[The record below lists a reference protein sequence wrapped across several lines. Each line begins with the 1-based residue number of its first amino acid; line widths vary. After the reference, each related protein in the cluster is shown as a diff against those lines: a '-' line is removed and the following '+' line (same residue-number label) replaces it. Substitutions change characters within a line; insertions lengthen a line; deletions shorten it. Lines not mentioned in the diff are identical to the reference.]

1 MKNIKTFVEDIVYER
16 NAIIARLA
24 YVQGVDL
31 TNSNYD
37 SFKPNEAI
45 RQQSMDQL
53 TELAMFLEQ
62 EYKSLSLP
70 EIYHYC
76 LERHIFN
83 ENWSG
88 IWKKDALKLLGLDS
102 CSDIDILFSG
112 VEKKI

>member
-1 MKNIKTFVEDIVYER
+1 MKNIRAFVENIVHER

-45 RQQSMDQL
+45 RQQSMEQL
-53 TELAMFLEQ
+53 TELAMYFEQ
-62 EYKSLSLP
+62 EYKSLCLP

-76 LERHIFN
+76 MEKHKFN
-83 ENWSG
+83 EHWSG
-88 IWKKDALKLLGLDS
+88 IWKKDTLKLLGLDS
-102 CSDIDILFSG
+102 NTDIDLLFKG
-112 VEKKI
+112 V

>member
-1 MKNIKTFVEDIVYER
+1 MKNIRAFVEDIVHER

-45 RQQSMDQL
+45 RQQSMEQL
-53 TELAMFLEQ
+53 TELAMYFEQ
-62 EYKSLSLP
+62 EYKSLCLP

-76 LERHIFN
+76 TEKHKFN
-83 ENWSG
+83 EHWSG

-102 CSDIDILFSG
+102 CSDIDYLFEG
-112 VEKKI
+112 E